1 MDAEGAVRIAFR
13 VVFLGELVLCKGFW
27 VVLLRVRHDGCGI
40 QTDEGC
46 VHDPQFIQLPHQ
58 VGHDRLQRTVVQL
71 PQAAVIRPV
80 GR

>member
-40 QTDEGC
+40 QTNERG
-46 VHDPQFIQLPHQ
+46 VHDPQFVQLPHRI
-58 VGHDRLQRTVVQL
+58 GHDRLQRTVVQL